1 MIFLPLLKGRWGGIW
16 QANKDYS
23 FLATTNQQTNVK
35 LITKFDDWQ
44 YSDNGIEQR
53 MPWISGAR
61 LTTSKSA
68 VRHWWWLSNRSGLRS
83 LSCCSDVSSSNN
95 SCNNNSN
102 NNDNDNDNDSDND
115 NDNDNDSDSDSDN
128 DSDNDNDSDSDSDN
142 DNDNDNDGD
151 NDSDSD
157 NDNDKHQHQQHYKK
171 SAGIN
176 RWSAV

>member
-68 VRHWWWLSNRSGLRS
+68 VRHWWGSVTGQGLG
-83 LSCCSDVSSSNN
+83 VSPVVVMLVVVIIVVTITVTITITITI
-95 SCNNNSN
+95 
-102 NNDNDNDNDSDND
+102 
-115 NDNDNDSDSDSDN
+115 
-128 DSDNDNDSDSDSDN
+128 
-142 DNDNDNDGD
+142 
-151 NDSDSD
+151 
-157 NDNDKHQHQQHYKK
+157 
-171 SAGIN
+171 AITIAIAIAIAITIAITITIAIAIAIMITITITMGITIAIAITITITPTPTTLQKIC
-176 RWSAV
+176 WY